1 MRKIAVVA
9 ALMLLLPAYISYG
22 FPNLD
27 TQDEAYGVA
36 VDGNGNVIV
45 VGQHYDGNKYVMRV
59 QKYDGDSGNIVW
71 QTDFD
76 EFSTNIGKAVTV
88 DANGYIYAGGIVGKE
103 VAGIPIP
110 STDYVIVKYDSNGNQ
125 LMYQTYN
132 NGFADF
138 LMDMGVDENGYIYAT
153 GMTLY
158 IDVTSANLT
167 NIDFWTIKVS
177 PTNLKKVAED
187 VFDYELD
194 AAFGMDVRGNEIVV
208 AGTVQSGKESK
219 FCVIKYDQ
227 NLNREWV
234 KYYYENK
241 AATASDAA
249 ILPDGKI
256 AVTGNEFSN
265 NVTIEDF
272 KTVLYDSDGNKIWDR
287 KEVSDEKDDAL
298 SVAADSNGNI
308 VVAGYRTLDLHKRWY
323 LLKYDKNGNV
333 KWELQENVEGEIK
346 RVAIDAQN
354 NIIAAGYKTEG
365 GEEKFCIKKY
375 SPNGDEIWTAKA
387 ENPPQPTHA
396 DFTWQPQQPTRN
408 QIVHFYDK
416 STGDIISWHWDFGD
430 GTTSNEQNPLHQY
443 TSLGTYTVTLT
454 IQTTS
459 GSDSIS
465 KNITVINA
473 VPQPKFSYDPA
484 NPIEGEQIQ
493 FDASSSFDSDGS
505 IVAWQ
510 WDFGDGNVASGEVV
524 QHAYSVAGTYKVTL
538 TVTDNDG
545 ASRSVYKYITVNSP
559 GTNIPPVA
567 KFEVSKTIVVVNEE
581 VSFDAS
587 SSYDS
592 DGSIVFYRWD
602 WNGDGT
608 YDNEYTQPYATHTFN
623 EAGEYTVTL
632 QVEDNNGST
641 NTYSIP
647 IEVVGE
653 GENPRLLITLGV
665 SNIAP
670 IKEGEERT
678 IPIEV
683 YCYNFTATNV
693 RIVVVEDANLTVN
706 QTSPPITI
714 KHGEE
719 KKILIKVKVPKL
731 GGNMTA
737 GTKTIKVKAV
747 CDEGIESNVEEIEIV
762 IHKADGM
769 PSFTF
774 TLFVIAGIAA
784 IMLLRKRSRK

>member
-1 MRKIAVVA
+1 MRKIAIIA
-9 ALMLLLPAYISYG
+9 ALMLIIPAYISYG

-36 VDGNGNVIV
+36 VDSKGNVIV
-45 VGQHYDGNKYVMRV
+45 VGQHYDGSKYVMRV
-59 QKYDGDSGNIVW
+59 QKYDGESGNIVW

-76 EFSTNIGKAVTV
+76 EFATNIGKAVAV
-88 DANGYIYAGGIVGKE
+88 GSDGYIYAGGIVGKE

-110 STDYVIVKYDSNGNQ
+110 STDFVIVKYDSNGNR
-125 LMYQTYN
+125 LMYETYN

-138 LMDMGVDENGYIYAT
+138 LMDMGVDEDGYVYAT

-167 NIDFWTIKVS
+167 NIDYWTIKVN
-177 PTNLKKVAED
+177 PNNLKKVAED
-187 VFDYELD
+187 VFDYDLD
-194 AAFGMDVRGNEIVV
+194 AAFGMDVRGMEIVV

-219 FCVIKYDQ
+219 FCVIKYNQ
-227 NLNREWV
+227 NLEREWV
-234 KYYYENK
+234 RYYYENK

-272 KTVLYDSDGNKIWDR
+272 KTVLYDANGNELWDR
-287 KEVSDEKDDAL
+287 KETSDEKDDAL
-298 SVAADSNGNI
+298 SVAADSKGNI
-308 VVAGYRTLDLHKRWY
+308 VVAGYRTLQLHKRWY

-333 KWELQENVEGEIK
+333 KWELQENIEGEIK
-346 RVAIDAQN
+346 RIAIDDDN
-354 NIIAAGYKTEG
+354 NIIAAGYKIEG

-375 SPNGDEIWTAKA
+375 SPDGDEIWTAKA
-387 ENPPQPTHA
+387 ENPPEPTHA
-396 DFTWQPQQPTRN
+396 DFIWQPEQPTRN

-430 GTTSNEQNPLHQY
+430 GSESTQQNPLHQY
-443 TSLGTYTVTLT
+443 TSIGTFNVTLT

-459 GSDSIS
+459 GSDSVS
-465 KNITVINA
+465 KKITVVNA
-473 VPQPKFSYDPA
+473 VPQPRFSYKPS
-484 NPIEGEQIQ
+484 NPLEGEEIT
-493 FDASSSFDSDGS
+493 FDASESYDSDGS
-505 IVAWQ
+505 IITWH
-510 WDFGDGNVASGEVV
+510 WDFGDGNTSNGEIVNHV
-524 QHAYSVAGTYKVTL
+524 YTKAGTYKVML

-545 ASRSVYKYITVNSP
+545 ASESIYKYITVNSP
-559 GTNIPPVA
+559 GENIPPVA
-567 KFEVSKTIVVVNEE
+567 SFEATKTVVVVNEE
-581 VSFDAS
+581 ITFDAS
-587 SSYDS
+587 ESYDS

-602 WNGDGT
+602 WNGDGIF
-608 YDNEYTQPYATHTFN
+608 DNEYTQPYATHSFS

-632 QVEDNNGST
+632 QVEDNNGSV
-641 NTYSIP
+641 NTYS
-647 IEVVGE
+647 VVIKVLGE

-683 YCYNFTATNV
+683 FCYNFTATNV
-693 RIVVVEDANLTVN
+693 RIVVVDNANLSVS
-706 QTSPPITI
+706 QTSPSITI

-731 GGNMTA
+731 GGNVTA

-762 IHKADGM
+762 IHKGGGM
-769 PSFTF
+769 PSFTLP
-774 TLFVIAGIAA
+774 LFIIAGIAA
-784 IMLLRKRSRK
+784 MMLLRRKRK